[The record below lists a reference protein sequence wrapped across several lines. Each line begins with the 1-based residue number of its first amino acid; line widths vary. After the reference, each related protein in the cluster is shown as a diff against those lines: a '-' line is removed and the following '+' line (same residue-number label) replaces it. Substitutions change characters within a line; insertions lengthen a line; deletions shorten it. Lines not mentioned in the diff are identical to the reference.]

1 MRDLGLWG
9 PAGGAAMLVAM
20 NAVVVFESEFGA
32 TRAVAEAIGRGLD
45 VTADRVTVVD
55 ARDIVDGAEAIR
67 GADLVVV
74 GTPTHARM
82 MPSARTRATAVTWPS
97 RPGSTL
103 TLQPHADAAG
113 VREWLRTADLD
124 GCYCAAF
131 ATRSDVARILAGTAS
146 RGITRGLERAG
157 GILIGERQ
165 DFLVRGDGALVE
177 GELDRARDWGRTLA
191 GSLPVSAAGTTL

>member
-1 MRDLGLWG
+1 
-9 PAGGAAMLVAM
+9 MLVAM

-32 TRAVAEAIGRGLD
+32 TRAVAEAIARGLD
-45 VTADRVTVVD
+45 SVVDRVTLLD
-55 ARDIVDGAEAIR
+55 ARDIAGGADAIR

-82 MPSARTRATAVTWPS
+82 MPSARTRATAVTWPN

-113 VREWLRTADLD
+113 VREWLRSADLD

-131 ATRSDVARILAGTAS
+131 ATRSPVPRILAGSAS
-146 RGITRGLERAG
+146 RGIARGLERAG
-157 GILIGERQ
+157 GILVDERQ
-165 DFLVRGDGALVE
+165 DFLVRGDGAPVE
-177 GELDRARDWGRTLA
+177 GELDRAHDWGRTLA
-191 GSLPVSAAGTTL
+191 GSVPVAAAGTAF